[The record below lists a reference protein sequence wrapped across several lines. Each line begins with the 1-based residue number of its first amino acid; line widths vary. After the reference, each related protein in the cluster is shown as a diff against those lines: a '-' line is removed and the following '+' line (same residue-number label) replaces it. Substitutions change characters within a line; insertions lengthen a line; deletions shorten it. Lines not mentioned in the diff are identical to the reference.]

1 MKNRLGSFAV
11 ILAVYVIAVV
21 AGIFA
26 YDYFKGALASTGNG
40 VDIAGALASA
50 GVGGDVASARNSSG
64 FSGLPFLLP
73 LFLADVAAT
82 IVVFLF
88 SLVLKNASVYDPY
101 WSVQPPVILCVALIR
116 CGTSLLGALIFAAV
130 LFWGIRLTA
139 NWAYT
144 FKGLEHQDWRYSMLR
159 DKTKKIYPLINFLG
173 IHLFPTI
180 VVYPCI
186 LPAVAV
192 VYEQASFRPL
202 CAAFLLLSF
211 AATVFQGIADTQMHI
226 FRRKGT
232 GGFIRTGLWKHSR
245 HPNYACE
252 ILMWWGVALTCV
264 AAMPERWMLCAGAVV
279 NTLMFFCVS
288 IPMADKRQS
297 RKPGFEEYKKSTRML

>member
-1 MKNRLGSFAV
+1 MVEDILKNRFLSFVV
-11 ILAVYVIAVV
+11 IVAVYVIAVIV
-21 AGIFA
+21 GIFA
-26 YDYFKGALASTGNG
+26 YDYFKGVLVGDG
-40 VDIAGALASA
+40 V
-50 GVGGDVASARNSSG
+50 VGLRG
-64 FSGLPFLLP
+64 FMLP

-88 SLVLKNASVYDPY
+88 SLILKNASVYDPY

-116 CGTSLLGALIFAAV
+116 CGTSLLGQLIFAAV

-180 VVYPCI
+180 VVYLCI
-186 LPAVAV
+186 LPGVAV
-192 VYEQASFRPL
+192 VEAHAPFKPL
-202 CAAFLLLSF
+202 CAVFLLLSVT
-211 AATVFQGIADTQMHI
+211 ATVCQGIADTQMHI

-252 ILMWWGVALTCV
+252 ILMWWGIALACV
-264 AAMPERWMLCAGAVV
+264 SAMPDKWFLCVGAAV
-279 NTLMFFCVS
+279 NTIMFFSVS

-297 RKPGFEEYKKSTRML
+297 RKPGFEEYKKNTRML